1 MDGMRAA
8 LAILISAGLVSLTA
22 APAEKKLAIVRTAF
36 AQTEDGSPVP
46 SDYEFLPGETVYF
59 SCQTEGYKK
68 ADKDDKT
75 EVYLTYQV
83 EPRDSRGA
91 PLQPLQDGQI
101 KTTVSAE
108 DKDWLPK
115 IREMITVPAFADSG
129 EYQVTVK
136 VKDELGAATTESR
149 ARFFVKGRDVA
160 PSDTLIV
167 RNFRFLRTEDDEK
180 PLQLAAYRPGDAVWA
195 RFDMTGYRLGDKN
208 LFDIEYG
215 LTVLASDG
223 SVAYSEA
230 RAATAKD
237 QSFYPQRY
245 QPGVLSLNLAKD
257 QPLGDYTIV
266 LAVRDNLGQQ
276 SYETRQKFSVE

>member
-1 MDGMRAA
+1 MPAV
-8 LAILISAGLVSLTA
+8 LLSAGLVLLA

-36 AQTEDGSPVP
+36 AQTEDGPPVA
-46 SDYEFLPGETVYF
+46 SDYEFLPGETVF
-59 SCQTEGYKK
+59 LSCQTEGYKK

-83 EPRDSRGA
+83 ESRDSRGVL
-91 PLQPLQDGQI
+91 LQPVQDGKIQ
-101 KTTVSAE
+101 TTVSPE

-115 IREMITVPAFADSG
+115 VREMISVPPFADSG

-136 VKDELGAATTESR
+136 VKDEFDAATTESR

-160 PSDTLIV
+160 PSETLIV
-167 RNFRFLRTEDDEK
+167 RNFHFLRGEDDEK
-180 PLQLAAYRPGDAVWA
+180 PLQLAAYRPGDSVWA
-195 RFDMTGYRLGDKN
+195 RFDMTGYKLGERN
-208 LFDIEYG
+208 VLDIEYG
-215 LTVLASDG
+215 LTVLAADG
-223 SVAYSEA
+223 SVAYSEP

-245 QPGVLSLNLAKD
+245 QPGVLNLNLAKD
-257 QPLGDYTIV
+257 QPRGDYTIV

>member
-1 MDGMRAA
+1 MRGAP
-8 LAILISAGLVSLTA
+8 AILLFAGLVLLA

-36 AQTEDGSPVP
+36 AQTEDGPPVA
-46 SDYEFLPGETVYF
+46 SDYDFLPGETVF
-59 SCQTEGYKK
+59 LSCQTEGYKK

-75 EVYLTYQV
+75 EVYLTYLV
-83 EPRDSRGA
+83 ESRDGRGLL
-91 PLQPLQDGQI
+91 LQPAQDGKIQ
-101 KTTVSAE
+101 TTVTPE

-115 IREMITVPAFADSG
+115 IREMITVPPFADSG

-136 VKDELGAATTESR
+136 VKDEFDAATTESR

-160 PSDTLIV
+160 PSETLIV
-167 RNFRFLRTEDDEK
+167 RNFHFLRGEDDEK
-180 PLQLAAYRPGDAVWA
+180 PLQLAAYRPGDSVWA
-195 RFDMTGYRLGDKN
+195 RFDMTGYKLGERN
-208 LFDIEYG
+208 VLDIEYG
-215 LTVLASDG
+215 LTVLAADG
-223 SVAYSEA
+223 SVAYSEP

-245 QPGVLSLNLAKD
+245 QPGVLNLNLAKD
-257 QPLGDYTIV
+257 QPRGDYTIV

>member
-1 MDGMRAA
+1 MRGTPVV
-8 LAILISAGLVSLTA
+8 LLFAGLVLLA

-36 AQTEDGSPVP
+36 AQTEDGPPVA
-46 SDYEFLPGETVYF
+46 SDYEFLPGETVF
-59 SCQTEGYKK
+59 LSCQTEGYKK

-75 EVYLTYQV
+75 EVYLTYLV
-83 EPRDSRGA
+83 ESRDSRGLL
-91 PLQPLQDGQI
+91 LQPAQDGKIQ
-101 KTTVSAE
+101 TTVSPE

-115 IREMITVPAFADSG
+115 IREMITVPPFADSG

-149 ARFFVKGRDVA
+149 ARFFVKGREVA
-160 PSDTLIV
+160 PSETLIV
-167 RNFRFLRTEDDEK
+167 RNFHFLRGEDDEK
-180 PLQLAAYRPGDAVWA
+180 PLQLAAYRPGDSVWA
-195 RFDMTGYRLGDKN
+195 RFDMTGYKLGERN
-208 LFDIEYG
+208 VLDIEYG
-215 LTVLASDG
+215 LTVLAADG
-223 SVAYSEA
+223 SVAYSEP

-245 QPGVLSLNLAKD
+245 QPGVLNLNLAKD
-257 QPLGDYTIV
+257 QPRGDYTIV